1 MRALRPLLTAIMF
14 VFSASLLTAQTT
26 APPMPPSAVM
36 RPETLSIHG
45 HDRVDEYFW
54 LRERENPEVIRYL
67 EEENEYTE
75 AVMAHTAGL
84 RDTLYR
90 EIVSRIDQSD
100 SSVPVRDGG
109 WLYYT
114 RYEEGQQY
122 PIFARRRGS
131 MDAPEEILIDA
142 NALAEG
148 HGYFSVGASSV
159 SPDGNVLAFSVDTV
173 GRRFYNLRFRDLRSG
188 ELLPETIGSITSNV
202 AWAND
207 NRTVFYTRQDPNT
220 LRAYQI
226 YRHTV
231 GTDPTA
237 DVLVYQENDST
248 FSSYVFRTKSDQYL
262 MVVSGQTLSTEYRY
276 LDANDPSGELRVF
289 LPRERNHEYAVDHF
303 GDHFYVVTNE
313 GGARNF
319 KLMRTPVT
327 ATGRD
332 SWQEV
337 LPHRDDVLLQDIEV
351 FRDHLVVTERR
362 DGLIQLRI
370 RPWSGEG
377 EHYIDFGEAAYL
389 AYVGANPE
397 YDTRTLRFG
406 YTSMT
411 TPSSTYDYDM
421 ETRERTLL
429 KREAVLG
436 GFDPEDYVTERLYAT
451 ARDGTR
457 VPVSIVYR
465 RGIERDGSNPLLL
478 YGYGS
483 YGASRDATFSSARLS
498 LLDRGFVYALAHIR
512 GGQEMGRSWYD
523 EGKLLSKINTFTD
536 FIDVGEHLVDAGYTS
551 PDRMYAQGGS
561 AGGLLIGA
569 VINLRPDLFDGV
581 IAAVP
586 FVDVVT
592 TMLDASIPLTT
603 FEYDEWGNPNDPAY
617 YEYMLSYSPYDNV
630 SAQDYPHTLV
640 TTGLHDS
647 QVQYW
652 EPAKWVA
659 RLRAMKTDDNRL
671 LLKTNM
677 EAGHGGASGRYRQ
690 YEDTAFQWAF
700 LIDLARE
707 ATGEP

>member
-1 MRALRPLLTAIMF
+1 MSALRPLLLTIML
-14 VFSASLLTAQTT
+14 VLPASPLSAQI
-26 APPMPPSAVM
+26 APPMPPAAAM

-45 HDRVDEYFW
+45 HERVDEYFW

-75 AVMAHTAGL
+75 EMMAHTAGL
-84 RDTLYR
+84 RDTLYQ
-90 EIVSRIDQSD
+90 EIVGRIDQSD

-109 WLYYT
+109 YLYYT

-131 MDAPEEILIDA
+131 MDAPEQILIDA
-142 NALAEG
+142 NELAEG
-148 HGYFSVGASSV
+148 HGYFAVGARAV
-159 SPDGNVLAFSVDTV
+159 SPDGNILAFSVDTV
-173 GRRFYNLRFRDLRSG
+173 GRRFYNLRFRDLRTG

-207 NRTVFYTRQDPNT
+207 NRTVFYTRQDPST

-231 GTDPTA
+231 GTDPSG
-237 DVLVYQENDST
+237 DELVYQENDST

-276 LDANDPSGELRVF
+276 LDANDPHGELRVF
-289 LPRERNHEYAVDHF
+289 LPRERNHEYSVDHF
-303 GDHFYVVTNE
+303 GEHFYIVTND

-319 KLMRTPVT
+319 RLMRTPVG
-327 ATGRD
+327 ATGRE
-332 SWQEV
+332 SWEEV
-337 LPHRDDVLLQDIEV
+337 LPHREDVLLQGIEI
-351 FRDHLVVTERR
+351 FRDHLVVTERQ
-362 DGLIQLRI
+362 DGLVRLRV
-370 RPWSGEG
+370 RPWSGAG
-377 EHYIDFGEAAYL
+377 EHYIDFEEPAYL
-389 AYVGANPE
+389 AYLTGNPE

-411 TPSSTYDYDM
+411 TPTSTYDYDM

-436 GFDPEDYVTERLYAT
+436 GFDPDDYVTERLYAT
-451 ARDGTR
+451 ARDGAR

-465 RGIERDGSNPLLL
+465 RGMERDGSNPLLL

-498 LLDRGFVYALAHIR
+498 LLDRGFIYAIAHIR

-523 EGKLLSKINTFTD
+523 EGKLLRKMNTFTD
-536 FIDVGEHLVDAGYTS
+536 FIDVAEHLVEMEYTY

-569 VINLRPDLFDGV
+569 VINMRPYLFDGV

-603 FEYDEWGNPNDPAY
+603 FEYDEWGNPNDPEY
-617 YEYMLSYSPYDNV
+617 YRYMLSYSPYDNV
-630 SAQDYPHTLV
+630 EAKRYPHILV

-659 RLRAMKTDDNRL
+659 RLRALKTDDNRL
-671 LLKTNM
+671 LLRTNM

-707 ATGEP
+707 ATGGR

>member
-1 MRALRPLLTAIMF
+1 MSPLRLLLPTIML
-14 VFSASLLTAQTT
+14 VPSASLLAAQM
-26 APPMPPSAVM
+26 APPMPPAAAV

-67 EEENEYTE
+67 EEENEYTAE
-75 AVMAHTAGL
+75 VMAHTAGL
-84 RDTLYR
+84 RDTLYQ
-90 EIVSRIDQSD
+90 EIVGRIDQSD
-100 SSVPVRDGG
+100 SSVPVRDGD

-131 MDAPEEILIDA
+131 MEAPEQILIDA

-148 HGYFSVGASSV
+148 HGYFSIGARSV
-159 SPDGNVLAFSVDTV
+159 SPDGNFLVFSVDTV
-173 GRRFYNLRFRDLRSG
+173 GRRFYDMRFRDLRTG

-220 LRAYQI
+220 LRAHRI

-231 GTDPTA
+231 GTDPSG
-237 DVLVYQENDST
+237 DELVYQENDST
-248 FSSYVFRTKSDQYL
+248 FSSYVFRTKSDRYL
-262 MVVSGQTLSTEYRY
+262 MVVSRQSLSTEYRY
-276 LDANDPSGELRVF
+276 LDADDPNGELRVF
-289 LPRERNHEYAVDHF
+289 LPRERSHEYSLDHF
-303 GDHFYVVTNE
+303 GDHFYVVTND

-319 KLMRTPVT
+319 KLMRTPVG
-327 ATGRD
+327 ATGRE
-332 SWQEV
+332 SWEEV
-337 LPHRDDVLLQDIEV
+337 LPHRDNVLLQRIEI
-351 FRDHLVVTERR
+351 FRDHLIVTERR

-370 RPWSGEG
+370 RPWSGDG
-377 EHYIDFGEAAYL
+377 EHYVDFGEAAYL

-421 ETRERTLL
+421 VTRERMLL

-436 GFDPEDYVTERLYAT
+436 GFDPADYVTERLYAT
-451 ARDGTR
+451 ARDGTT
-457 VPVSIVYR
+457 VPVSVVYR
-465 RGIERDGSNPLLL
+465 REMERDGNNPLLL

-523 EGKLLSKINTFTD
+523 EGKLLRKMNTFTD
-536 FIDVGEHLVDAGYTS
+536 FIDVAEHLVQTGYTS

-603 FEYDEWGNPNDPAY
+603 FEYDEWGNPNDREF

-630 SAQDYPHTLV
+630 AAMEYPHILV

-659 RLRAMKTDDNRL
+659 RLRAMKTDGHRL
-671 LLKTNM
+671 LLRTNM

-700 LIDLARE
+700 LIDLAGQ
-707 ATGEP
+707 ATADR